1 MGLMSKINICAS
13 KTIGRIHMK
22 WLIQS
27 VACLIAVSAAA
38 LVHAQSDNLK
48 SLVPALKQGGYVL
61 VVRHGATDSAQT
73 DIYPL
78 SSDMTKQRQLS
89 EPGRE
94 VAKQIGAAFKK
105 LGVPIGNV
113 YTSQLNRAVETGKL
127 VAGKNVTAKQELN
140 DSSMG
145 STSAMAGPSGGGSKS
160 HGEALRTMAST
171 SPLPA
176 TNTII
181 VTHKTNVL
189 DAFGQ
194 EVADIKEGE
203 ALVFKPDASGNP
215 HRVARV
221 QASDWTKVAGGG

>member
-1 MGLMSKINICAS
+1 
-13 KTIGRIHMK
+13 MK
-22 WLIQS
+22 QLIQT
-27 VACLIAVSAAA
+27 VATLLAVSTAAPA
-38 LVHAQSDNLK
+38 HAQSDNLNA
-48 SLVPALKQGGYVL
+48 LVPALKQGGYVL
-61 VVRHGATDSAQT
+61 VVRHGATDPAQT

-94 VAKQIGAAFKK
+94 VAKQMGAAFRK
-105 LGVPIGNV
+105 LGIPIGNV

-127 VAGKNVTAKQELN
+127 ITGKNVASKEELN

-145 STSAMAGPSGGGSKS
+145 STSAMAGPSGGGSKG
-160 HGEALRTMAST
+160 HGEALRKMAST
-171 SPLPA
+171 SPMQA

-181 VTHKTNVL
+181 VTHKTNVV

-194 EVADIKEGE
+194 EVADIREGE

-221 QASDWTKVAGGG
+221 PASEWTKVAGGG

>member
-1 MGLMSKINICAS
+1 M
-13 KTIGRIHMK
+13 
-22 WLIQS
+22 
-27 VACLIAVSAAA
+27 AVSTAV
-38 LVHAQSDNLK
+38 LVHAQSDNLN
-48 SLVPALKQGGYVL
+48 SVVPALKQGGYVL
-61 VVRHGATDSAQT
+61 VIRHGATDPAQT

-78 SSDMTKQRQLS
+78 STDMTKQRQLS

-94 VAKQIGAAFKK
+94 VAKQMGASFRK
-105 LGVPIGNV
+105 LGIPIGNV

-127 VAGKNVTAKQELN
+127 IAGKNVTANQELN

-145 STSAMAGPSGGGSKS
+145 STSAMAGSSGGGSQR
-160 HGEALRTMAST
+160 HGESLRKMAST
-171 SPLPA
+171 PPLPG

-194 EVADIKEGE
+194 ETADIKEGE

-221 QASDWTKVAGGG
+221 QASDWTKVAGGS

>member
-1 MGLMSKINICAS
+1 
-13 KTIGRIHMK
+13 MK
-22 WLIQS
+22 RLTQT
-27 VACLIAVSAAA
+27 AVTLLAFSTAA
-38 LVHAQSDNLK
+38 LVLAQSDNLN

-61 VVRHGATDSAQT
+61 VVRHGATDPAQT

-94 VAKQIGAAFKK
+94 VAKQMGAAFRK
-105 LGVPIGNV
+105 LGIPIGNV

-127 VAGKNVTAKQELN
+127 ITGKNVASKEELN

-145 STSAMAGPSGGGSKS
+145 STSAMAGPSGGGSRS
-160 HGEALRTMAST
+160 HGEALRKMAST
-171 SPLPA
+171 PPMPA
-176 TNTII
+176 TNTIV

-215 HRVARV
+215 RRVARV
-221 QASDWTKVAGGG
+221 QASEWTKVAGGG